1 MNLIFFETLG
11 HSSQVTRLQ
20 GFEGYMVTELQNPP
34 YILPYLIRI
43 KEAEAPL
50 VEAASIPRSE
60 SSCQMSDL
68 EGNANLCFVHS
79 INDDELNVGHDSRR
93 RKYITNMP
101 ELASKRNQLET
112 ARQGCPI

>member
-1 MNLIFFETLG
+1 MFEKVNSKIKG
-11 HSSQVTRLQ
+11 IKTR
-20 GFEGYMVTELQNPP
+20 
-34 YILPYLIRI
+34 
-43 KEAEAPL
+43 EAQAPL
-50 VEAASIPRSE
+50 VEAASIPHSE

-79 INDDELNVGHDSRR
+79 LNDEELNVGHDSWR

-112 ARQGCPI
+112 VRQGCPI